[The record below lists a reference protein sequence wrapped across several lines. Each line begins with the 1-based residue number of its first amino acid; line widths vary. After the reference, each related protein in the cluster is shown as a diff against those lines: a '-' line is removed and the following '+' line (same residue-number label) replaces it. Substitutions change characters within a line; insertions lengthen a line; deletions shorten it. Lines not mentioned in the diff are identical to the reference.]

1 MVRIEVPEMSHL
13 FEPGPAAVEEGGN
26 DEERD
31 EGDQWC
37 GDAPHPPVVLADDV
51 FCILSK
57 LKKSKWGGDAPVF

>member
-1 MVRIEVPEMSHL
+1 MVGIEVPEMSHL

-51 FCILSK
+51 FCI
-57 LKKSKWGGDAPVF
+57 W